1 MASIRDV
8 ANKAGVSITTV
19 SRALNN
25 YSDVSPKTKK
35 KILEICEELHYSPN
49 PSARNLALKRSSV
62 IGFIFSDVKETDMNG
77 NIIFRLLLGAQAG
90 CEERGYELIIL
101 FTNRKKQQEKTLQE
115 LCKEKNIGSVVMY
128 GLKSTDPYYRQMP
141 DLSLPCV
148 GIDVD
153 KAPVMIG
160 TNNDSAV
167 EEVIRLFYEK
177 GKSRIAMVNGSFDA
191 DISRIR
197 ETAYIR
203 AMRKLNLD
211 LPQRSIRYADFF
223 EEKAY
228 EETKELLKER
238 PDVDAIFAA
247 SDLMAIGV
255 MRALRELDKKI
266 PEDIAV
272 AGIDGIQVGAY
283 MDPPLTTVFQDFKT
297 MGLKAVNMV
306 ADMHKGK
313 DVNYIEYVD
322 HQLLIRQS
330 V

>member
-35 KILEICEELHYSPN
+35 KILDICEELHYSPN

-101 FTNRKKQQEKTLQE
+101 FINRKKQQEKTLQE
-115 LCKEKNIGSVVMY
+115 LCKEKNIGSVIMY

-141 DLSLPCV
+141 ELSLPCV

-153 KAPVMIG
+153 KAPVMVG

-167 EEVIRLFYEK
+167 EEVIRLFYK
-177 GKSRIAMVNGSFDA
+177 RGKHRIAMVNGSFDA

-203 AMRKLNLD
+203 AMRKLKLD
-211 LPQRSIRYADFF
+211 LPQKNIRYADFF

-238 PDVDAIFAA
+238 PDVNAIFAA

-255 MRALRELDKKI
+255 MRALREMDKRI

-297 MGLKAVNMV
+297 MGYRAVNIV
-306 ADMHKGK
+306 ADMNMGKGTEC
-313 DVNYIEYVD
+313 IEYVE
-322 HQLLIRQS
+322 HQLLIRES

>member
-101 FTNRKKQQEKTLQE
+101 FINRKKQQEKTLQE

-177 GKSRIAMVNGSFDA
+177 GKNRIAMVNGSFDA

-313 DVNYIEYVD
+313 DVTYIEYVD